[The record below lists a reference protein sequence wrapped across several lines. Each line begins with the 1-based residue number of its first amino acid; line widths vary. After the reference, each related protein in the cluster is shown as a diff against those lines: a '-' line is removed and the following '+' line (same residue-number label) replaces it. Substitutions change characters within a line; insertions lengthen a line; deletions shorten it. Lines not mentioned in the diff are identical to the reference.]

1 VADERSCSRAR
12 DVDRHETELRE
23 IRERYY
29 LKETALAVITALTER
44 VRDLE
49 NEAAAHR
56 RAHEEES
63 TSIRRGNR
71 VAILA
76 AVGTLVTGVA
86 LQFVTKGGSG
96 H

>member
-1 VADERSCSRAR
+1 MADERSCPRAR

-29 LKETALAVITALTER
+29 LKETALAVITSLTER

-49 NEAAAHR
+49 EEA
-56 RAHEEES
+56 

-71 VAILA
+71 VAILGGIGA
-76 AVGTLVTGVA
+76 IATAVI
-86 LQFVTKGGSG
+86 LQFVQKGSG

>member
-1 VADERSCSRAR
+1 VADERSCARAR

-29 LKETALAVITALTER
+29 LREVALEKIGALAER
-44 VRDLE
+44 LRVVEDEL
-49 NEAAAHR
+49 
-56 RAHEEES
+56 

-71 VAILA
+71 VALLGGLG
-76 AVGTLVTGVA
+76 AVVTAVI
-86 LQFVTKGGSG
+86 LQFITKGSG